1 MDLVHAV
8 HSLLQRLSWMAP
20 PLGLVLVLALI
31 VALVYAVVAARPL
44 WALPFY
50 WLLAV
55 AGLLGGQAIA
65 ALGLRWLPAGDFVLG
80 TGLGACL
87 VLFGVLHLLALW
99 YTRGRRT
106 LRRGPPRDGLSRD
119 RPSPDGWPEPIRR
132 ERLHRR

>member
-1 MDLVHAV
+1 
-8 HSLLQRLSWMAP
+8 MAP
-20 PLGLVLVLALI
+20 PLGLALALALI

-65 ALGLRWLPAGDFVLG
+65 ALGLRWLSVGDFVLG

-99 YTRGRRT
+99 YTRGRRA
-106 LRRGPPRDGLSRD
+106 LRRGPPRDGPSRDGPSHDGLSRD
-119 RPSPDGWPEPIRR
+119 RRPEPIRR